1 MTKTD
6 KTEDGADGAMRRGV
20 RLCGAAALTM
30 MTLAGPA
37 LPAWADAGHGPGGN
51 MPGGRPGKAA
61 AVSRTIRIVATDIA
75 FDRKAIRVKAGE
87 TVRFVIT
94 NKGQQVHDFTLGT
107 RTVQAAHRKSMLKM
121 MSGGRDMSAMK
132 HADPNAV
139 LLKPGETKT
148 LIWRFAKARNF
159 EFGCNLPGHYE
170 AGMKGSIAIR

>member
-1 MTKTD
+1 MTKTHE
-6 KTEDGADGAMRRGV
+6 TEDGADGAMRRGV
-20 RLCGAAALTM
+20 HRCGAAALAM
-30 MTLAGPA
+30 MIMAGPA
-37 LPAWADAGHGPGGN
+37 LPAWADAGHGHKGN

-87 TVRFVIT
+87 TIRFVIT

-107 RTVQAAHRKSMLKM
+107 RKVQAAHRRSMLKM
-121 MSGGRDMSAMK
+121 MNGGRDMSSMK

-139 LLKPGETKT
+139 LLKPSETKI

-159 EFGCNLPGHYE
+159 EFGCNVPGHYE
-170 AGMKGSIAIR
+170 AGMKGSIEIR